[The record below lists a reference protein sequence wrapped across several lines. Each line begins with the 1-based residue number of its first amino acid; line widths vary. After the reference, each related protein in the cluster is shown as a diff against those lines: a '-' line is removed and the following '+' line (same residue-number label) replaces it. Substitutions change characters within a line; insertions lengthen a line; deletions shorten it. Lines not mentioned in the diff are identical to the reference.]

1 MVHLKRSLFFG
12 EWGDDALRE
21 EARSYRYFDE
31 YLAALDDPA
40 AALPRI
46 LLGMSR
52 VLAYAGYEDV
62 GCLAL
67 RDRAFADNKT
77 RAIVVIK
84 ELPASAF
91 SLASATIA
99 SPYVESF
106 PDQLELGHEHGAR
119 LRITLDTA
127 ELLLRAADGEIL
139 GDTGSSALRQEIE
152 GFGNR
157 LRLHPA
163 ASVRI
168 RDGGGR
174 DLRAT
179 VDAAGRIARE
189 GR

>member
-12 EWGDDALRE
+12 EWGDTPLRE
-21 EARSYRYFDE
+21 ETRSYRYFDE
-31 YLAALDDPA
+31 YMGALADPA
-40 AALPRI
+40 GALRRI

-52 VLAYAGYEDV
+52 VLAYPGYDEV

-67 RDRAFADNKT
+67 RDRAFDDEKT

-84 ELPASAF
+84 ELPASSF
-91 SLASATIA
+91 SLASATVA

-106 PDQLELGHEHGAR
+106 PDQLELRHNNGAR

-127 ELLLRAADGEIL
+127 ELLLRAADGEII
-139 GDTGSSALRQEIE
+139 GDPGSAALRQEIE

-163 ASVRI
+163 TSVRI
-168 RDGGGR
+168 VDGGGR

-179 VDAAGRIARE
+179 VDTAGRIVRE
-189 GR
+189 PR